1 MRRKSVIIGLVLLVV
16 GSAAF
21 VWVLTDKRKELRQAA
36 HYKRKH
42 ALEMEGYAK
51 EYNEWLQ
58 AEPATRPTLPWGLDK
73 QGKAK
78 LQARL
83 EHEQRE
89 RLRADMDRLA
99 SEEKDLYPFAD
110 IIYGDNWRQEVD
122 KYKNRKETRELAITA
137 SIVCMVAGGAIFAW
151 WLLVAAV
158 QWVII
163 VWFILKKFFAGFL
176 ESRSSA
182 GGRGRT
188 EAAEGESLLE
198 EIDFDEQRELVPT
211 SDGGAGSEGGGKEE
225 QSGGRGGSRGSSGR
239 EKATSGG
246 RRIGMLLKGDAS
258 LFDAGEPLKAVAGKP
273 DKDSVGVG
281 VLDKPNSPSLS
292 DLREERSK
300 LEDSL
305 QAQSENLEKHMDEF
319 KKVTET
325 VQQKA
330 FEHSE
335 PLKDGL
341 MELTEQVAAIREY
354 ASSQQERVEKLQN
367 GYDWN
372 IIRNFCV
379 RVIRCIDG
387 VEERIRRLS
396 EEGVETGQLEEVRDE
411 LMFALESSG
420 VERFEPEVNSDYRG
434 QEKWAEAVKER
445 EQSEKAKMSGKIAE
459 VLRPGYRYVI
469 DEENTKVVRTA
480 QVKLFG

>member
-1 MRRKSVIIGLVLLVV
+1 
-16 GSAAF
+16 
-21 VWVLTDKRKELRQAA
+21 
-36 HYKRKH
+36 
-42 ALEMEGYAK
+42 
-51 EYNEWLQ
+51 
-58 AEPATRPTLPWGLDK
+58 
-73 QGKAK
+73 
-78 LQARL
+78 
-83 EHEQRE
+83 
-89 RLRADMDRLA
+89 
-99 SEEKDLYPFAD
+99 
-110 IIYGDNWRQEVD
+110 
-122 KYKNRKETRELAITA
+122 
-137 SIVCMVAGGAIFAW
+137 
-151 WLLVAAV
+151 
-158 QWVII
+158 
-163 VWFILKKFFAGFL
+163 
-176 ESRSSA
+176 
-182 GGRGRT
+182 
-188 EAAEGESLLE
+188 
-198 EIDFDEQRELVPT
+198 
-211 SDGGAGSEGGGKEE
+211 
-225 QSGGRGGSRGSSGR
+225 
-239 EKATSGG
+239 
-246 RRIGMLLKGDAS
+246 MLLKGDAS
-258 LFDAGEPLKAVAGKP
+258 LFDAGEPLKTIARKP
-273 DKDSVGVG
+273 DKDGVGVG

-292 DLREERSK
+292 DLRKERSK

-305 QAQSENLEKHMDEF
+305 KTQSENLEKHMDEF

-341 MELTEQVAAIREY
+341 TELTEQVAAIRDY

-387 VEERIRRLS
+387 VEERISQLS
-396 EEGVETGQLEEVRDE
+396 AEGVETGQLEEVRDE

-459 VLRPGYRYVI
+459 VLRPGYKYVI
-469 DEENTKVVRTA
+469 DEENIKVVRTA